1 MQVLV
6 VLPVHSVYAVQ
17 AVNAFHPLDAD
28 GCRWFCWID
37 RRGAKSHSVLD
48 LMANRKK
55 SGSFDLVS
63 ESRSDLACQ

>member
-28 GCRWFCWID
+28 ETPLALKLSPCATLCTR
-37 RRGAKSHSVLD
+37 VL
-48 LMANRKK
+48 
-55 SGSFDLVS
+55 
-63 ESRSDLACQ
+63 